1 MLIPSQSIN
10 IKVRNYSA
18 FQTEGKCGLC
28 TIFRLPKKAQLPNS
42 KLKVKSLYVV
52 GRTYSYQILSK
63 N

>member
-28 TIFRLPKKAQLPNS
+28 TILQLSKKAQTAS
-42 KLKVKSLYVV
+42 
-52 GRTYSYQILSK
+52 TQ
-63 N
+63 